1 MKIKKLILQNFRQ
14 FRDLEIDFSITKDK
28 NVNIILAENS
38 TGKTTLMQ
46 SIKWCLYGDEETNL
60 DNLNELI
67 NYDVINNSI
76 NEKEE
81 LWVELLIVKN
91 NVDYLVRRTKEI
103 HVNSQNKA
111 SEQIRLEYKKDDGET
126 IIWEGETNSQQPVV
140 KKIKRMINSIL
151 SKEMASYFLFDG
163 ERIDSLGKNDS
174 KSRNDIKQA
183 INAINNFTI
192 IDNAISSLNAL
203 NRKFRRNI
211 STQSN
216 DKELQKL
223 TSEISELE
231 KLISESTDEVD
242 RLQGKIHYMQ
252 SEMDTLDAELSAF
265 DEVESLVK
273 KRTDIERSI
282 KKYDKNLKDIN
293 KKLLRQYSLHK
304 FKSSIFK
311 ISEKY
316 KEIQFNKDHEQL
328 TIPGMKVSALEH
340 IIESGIC
347 ICGEKLTS
355 EHITHL
361 SEQKTY
367 QPPQSNTD
375 LINTFKHLV
384 QEQTIGLQNNID
396 DYNRYKEEHIVIS
409 DTLHDFK
416 EELGDLSEKIGSSDT
431 SGVKHKNEM
440 RTQLNSNIREAN
452 GDMIVLNHELS
463 RYKNELQRKENEY
476 NQKLK
481 ENSEHRIN
489 TIKLELIEKSLNAL
503 IRRND
508 RYRQD
513 KKVEIEEIANR
524 HFSEIIYK
532 NKKININ
539 SDFEYKVIEENGSV
553 ASPSEGER
561 MAISMS
567 LVLAIIEVHKNTVS
581 KKTDDIDIS
590 TEQNDFCLVLDAA
603 FAKLDEQFSRKIAE
617 KLPNSVEQIIL
628 FSTEKQYSGSVE
640 SSMENYIG
648 KKYRLT
654 IPNNDRENS
663 LTNDDLVLLEG

>member
-1 MKIKKLILQNFRQ
+1 
-14 FRDLEIDFSITKDK
+14 
-28 NVNIILAENS
+28 
-38 TGKTTLMQ
+38 
-46 SIKWCLYGDEETNL
+46 
-60 DNLNELI
+60 
-67 NYDVINNSI
+67 
-76 NEKEE
+76 
-81 LWVELLIVKN
+81 
-91 NVDYLVRRTKEI
+91 RTKEI

-293 KKLLRQYSLHK
+293 KKLLHQYSLHK

-340 IIESGIC
+340 II
-347 ICGEKLTS
+347 
-355 EHITHL
+355 
-361 SEQKTY
+361 
-367 QPPQSNTD
+367 
-375 LINTFKHLV
+375 
-384 QEQTIGLQNNID
+384 
-396 DYNRYKEEHIVIS
+396 
-409 DTLHDFK
+409 
-416 EELGDLSEKIGSSDT
+416 
-431 SGVKHKNEM
+431 
-440 RTQLNSNIREAN
+440 
-452 GDMIVLNHELS
+452 
-463 RYKNELQRKENEY
+463 
-476 NQKLK
+476 
-481 ENSEHRIN
+481 
-489 TIKLELIEKSLNAL
+489 
-503 IRRND
+503 
-508 RYRQD
+508 
-513 KKVEIEEIANR
+513 
-524 HFSEIIYK
+524 
-532 NKKININ
+532 
-539 SDFEYKVIEENGSV
+539 
-553 ASPSEGER
+553 
-561 MAISMS
+561 
-567 LVLAIIEVHKNTVS
+567 
-581 KKTDDIDIS
+581 
-590 TEQNDFCLVLDAA
+590 
-603 FAKLDEQFSRKIAE
+603 
-617 KLPNSVEQIIL
+617 
-628 FSTEKQYSGSVE
+628 
-640 SSMENYIG
+640 
-648 KKYRLT
+648 
-654 IPNNDRENS
+654 
-663 LTNDDLVLLEG
+663 